1 MSRNNPIWRDI
12 VSARPGMSEDEAR
25 DAGRKL
31 GYVRV
36 SMLRRCNNPDDKDYA
51 NYGGRGISVCGEWA
65 DPVNGLRDFAVWA
78 VQSGWAPGL
87 TIDRKDNDKGYSP
100 DNCRWAT
107 RIEQAYNRTTNRSV
121 TLDVPVQVLQR
132 VLKVNGPRLKELLN
146 GGQATIEAKLV
157 DAVSKDYLSKHRD
170 CKPRLYRGCCPCCG
184 ESTTDV
190 YRRKAKNG
198 KWVVIGCNHCVQAI
212 DTYAA
217 AVEAGVF
224 DVKY

>member
-1 MSRNNPIWRDI
+1 MSKSNPIWRDI
-12 VSARPGMSEDEAR
+12 VAARPGMTEDEAR

-36 SMLRRCNNPDDKDYA
+36 SMLRRCNNPDDKDYST
-51 NYGGRGISVCGEWA
+51 YGGRGITVCTEWS
-65 DPVNGLRDFAVWA
+65 DPANGLRNFAEWA
-78 VQSGWAPGL
+78 ATNGWAPGL
-87 TIDRKDNDKGYSP
+87 TIDREDNDGPYSP

-107 RIEQAYNRTTNRSV
+107 RMEQAYNRTTNRSV

-132 VLKVNGPRLKELLN
+132 ILRVNGPRLKELIE
-146 GGQATIEAKLV
+146 GGKTSIEEKLI
-157 DAVSKDYLSKHRD
+157 DAVSAEYLDKHRD
-170 CKPRLYRGCCPCCG
+170 LKTRLYQGRCPCCG
-184 ESTTDV
+184 EDATTV

-198 KWVVIGCNHCVQAI
+198 KWVVIGCHSCVQSI

-224 DVKY
+224 DM